1 MLQFFLVALVS
12 SDLASSLRFYAEV
25 FGYRHAGSQGS
36 WGSKIQ
42 GLGQEACHRYFGW
55 T

>member
-1 MLQFFLVALVS
+1 MLQFFQVALVS

-25 FGYRHAGSQGS
+25 FGYRHAGHR
-36 WGSKIQ
+36 
-42 GLGQEACHRYFGW
+42 GLGDQRSRGLVRKRA

>member
-25 FGYRHAGSQGS
+25 FG